1 MGKTWSKHF
10 VFCITT
16 YVYLYLDV
24 KMPVYFERVVFSTP
38 KRMIT
43 GKIPSIYI
51 DVKKLQLFLFIEKI
65 HKVCLATVSV
75 LALYISFFLSF
86 HCDSIFWS
94 WYCYDRRRQGRD
106 LYHSVTSPECSTF
119 WLAVWFWPCCLV
131 LSKWR

>member
-24 KMPVYFERVVFSTP
+24 KMPVYFERVVFSTL

-75 LALYISFFLSF
+75 LALYISFFCRF
-86 HCDSIFWS
+86 IVIRYFDHDIVMIGDVREEISIS
-94 WYCYDRRRQGRD
+94 Q
-106 LYHSVTSPECSTF
+106 
-119 WLAVWFWPCCLV
+119 
-131 LSKWR
+131 